1 MSNTTPAW
9 KAYEIGATVFAE
21 GFNWTITEV
30 KSRIT
35 KEGRWSRVFT
45 LKNDVTG
52 ECVEKTSRGITLWV
66 EGGESKSG
74 HDSRYVG
81 RNELDIRADAG
92 YQNLSVEVV
101 GSDRPKSGD
110 TLLDLI
116 ADAVSARVEAAT
128 RGSVDRDEVEAIV
141 EQKLAGVAPRQIE
154 VVRLDGTKVDV
165 GTQHANF
172 EALLRI
178 VSARV
183 NAWLVGPAG
192 SGKTSAAH
200 SVATALGLEFYAKSV
215 GPQTS
220 ESSLLG
226 YYDANGNYVRTLL
239 REAFEFGGVFLLDEV
254 DAGNPAVLVVI
265 NALLANGSCAF
276 PDKVV
281 DKHPD
286 FVLIAGAN
294 TIGLGADRQY
304 VGRQQIDAAT
314 LDRFGLLNWEY
325 DPRIEAAAAGVPVEC
340 VSSAPVPTPLEFIAD
355 VDDAAR
361 EARVQTY
368 VRKVVAIRNAVASL
382 GKAVR
387 VIVSPRASIHGAK
400 LVRVGFSVSDTLD
413 ICVWKGVD
421 ADTRAKIEA
430 NIR

>member
-1 MSNTTPAW
+1 MSNINTTPAW
-9 KAYEIGATVFAE
+9 KGYEIGATVFAE
-21 GFNWTITEV
+21 GFHWTITAINT
-30 KSRIT
+30 RIT
-35 KEGRWSRVFT
+35 KEGRSSRVFT
-45 LKNDVTG
+45 LRNDVTG
-52 ECVEKTSRGITLWV
+52 ESVEKTSRGITLWV
-66 EGGESKSG
+66 EGGNGGSVEKYG
-74 HDSRYVG
+74 HDTDVSP
-81 RNELDIRADAG
+81 APA
-92 YQNLSVEVV
+92 
-101 GSDRPKSGD
+101 PAPAKSGD

-116 ADAVSARVEAAT
+116 ADAVSARVEAET

-165 GTQHANF
+165 GTQHVHF

-200 SVATALGLEFYAKSV
+200 SVATALGLEFFAKSV

-355 VDDAAR
+355 ADDAAR

-382 GKAVR
+382 GKSVR

-400 LVRVGFSVSDTLD
+400 LVRVGFSVKDTLD

-430 NIR
+430 NVR